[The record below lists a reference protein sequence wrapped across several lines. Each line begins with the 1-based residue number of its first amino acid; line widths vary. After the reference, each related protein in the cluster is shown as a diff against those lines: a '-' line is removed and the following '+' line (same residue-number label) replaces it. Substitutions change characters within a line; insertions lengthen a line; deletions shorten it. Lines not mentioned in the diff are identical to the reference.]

1 MKSRALGIGLSV
13 LLGVVCT
20 TAAAAAQESS
30 LADAKLR
37 ATGKGAS
44 AESAMAYGRALRRAG
59 HEAEALT
66 ELRRALGLA
75 GARGDLAAQIDWE
88 IARTHIAKRD
98 FTSAMA
104 TCRTMLPLAT
114 AASHVCAA
122 EAHLLWRRGTE
133 AADEVAAARRSKD
146 LPADV
151 RYAALLVDGRIA
163 ELGSKDTDA
172 LTAYGA
178 AIALAPG
185 RPDAHLKLGVL
196 LRRLGKDALPSLRKA
211 VELDAH
217 DATAQLELG
226 RTLPAGSNESIAA
239 LERAVAER
247 PSSTDA
253 LRALSEGYVAAKRL
267 PDAKRTAEA
276 VLKIAPNDFFSHV
289 VAGRVALAEGHA
301 DKAIEEGETAGKLM
315 PNAAAPKLLIADA
328 WAHKGEIDL
337 AVESYQNAF
346 GLDHTDPAPLVNAAR
361 ACLAAGRNTSAR
373 AFARRATQEFPE
385 LAAAWETLGDALAAD
400 KDRAAALTAYDAAG
414 KLHGADAKGLEA
426 KRAKL
431 H

>member
-20 TAAAAAQESS
+20 TAAAQESS

-75 GARGDLAAQIDWE
+75 GARGDVAAQIDWE
-88 IARTHIAKRD
+88 IARTHVARRD

-104 TCRTMLPLAT
+104 TCRAMAPLAK

-133 AADEVAAARRSKD
+133 AADEVANARKSKD

-163 ELGSKDTDA
+163 ELGSKDADA
-172 LTAYGA
+172 LTAYRA

-196 LRRLGKDALPSLRKA
+196 LRRLGKDDALPSLRKA

-217 DATAQLELG
+217 DATAELELG
-226 RTLPAGSNESIAA
+226 RTLPAGSAESLAA

-253 LRALSEGYVAAKRL
+253 LRALSEGYVAANRL

-328 WAHKGEIDL
+328 WAKKGEIDL

-385 LAAAWETLGDALAAD
+385 LAAAWEALGDALAAD
-400 KDRAAALTAYDAAG
+400 KDRAAALNAYDAAG